1 MATSNISLK
10 LNEQSDENIRPICE
24 IDESSLINFEQN
36 INEGNIRHIKRALSH
51 PDAHNDDTMDDIS
64 GEGSVRCD
72 SMVITKQWRKC
83 GTKSGGNGKSNSVS
97 SRNINEGRA
106 RSSSVPYK
114 DPSSS
119 EDDGNTLSEGE
130 VMVADFSVVNV
141 RSKDKG
147 SEDMT
152 DEPDGLFFSKIL
164 VSIFLLN
171 FTLCANFVLCVSL
184 LITISSSRCCSTPS
198 ETIILHFWGTASS
211 KFESINTANATFN
224 KCM

>member
-1 MATSNISLK
+1 MATCNISLK

-36 INEGNIRHIKRALSH
+36 ITEGNIRHIKPALSH
-51 PDAHNDDTMDDIS
+51 PDAHNDDTMDNIS
-64 GEGSVRCD
+64 GEGSVRSD
-72 SMVITKQWRKC
+72 SMVITKH
-83 GTKSGGNGKSNSVS
+83 S
-97 SRNINEGRA
+97 GRA

-147 SEDMT
+147 SEDTT
-152 DEPDGLFFSKIL
+152 DETDGLFFSKIL

-184 LITISSSRCCSTPS
+184 LITI
-198 ETIILHFWGTASS
+198 EQQML
-211 KFESINTANATFN
+211 FN
-224 KCM
+224 PERIHNPPFLGYCLFQV